1 MSEQYKPFLI
11 QTRPLGGFTITSEL
25 RGVEQDDVPK
35 YLAEIGK
42 AFQLAAVSYDEKTKT
57 VHLRFAPGNGTRTII
72 PNGGGK

>member
-11 QTRPLGGFTITSEL
+11 QTMPLGGFPITSEL
-25 RGVEQDDVPK
+25 RGVEQDDVK
-35 YLAEIGK
+35 TYLGEIGK

>member
-11 QTRPLGGFTITSEL
+11 QTKPLGDFAITSEL
-25 RGVEQDDVPK
+25 RGVEQGDVKK

-42 AFQLAAVSYDEKTKT
+42 CFQLAAVSYDEQSKT
-57 VHLRFAPGNGTRTII
+57 VHLRFSPGNGTRTII